1 MTSPSNLSILRV
13 YLPDDL
19 VDQLHALAKQ
29 TGQPMRMV
37 VRGVIE
43 LGLTKY
49 IGRWTANCAP
59 VYEDELSDRPYQE
72 WSRFDRRKV
81 RREAKE
87 GHGAARRENGH
98 DPPLYEY

>member
-19 VDQLHALAKQ
+19 LDQLHALAKT

-37 VRGVIE
+37 VRGVLE

-59 VYEDELSDRPYQE
+59 VYDDELSNRPYQE
-72 WSRFDRRKV
+72 WSRHERRRI

-87 GHGAARRENGH
+87 GHMAEVPPGWTQ
-98 DPPLYEY
+98 PPLIE